1 MHSASTLST
10 SDPTRNLPPRG
21 GGAPRG
27 GGDNDRHA
35 RLVED
40 TYDSDSPPAETP
52 HW

>member
-10 SDPTRNLPPRG
+10 SDPTRNLP
-21 GGAPRG
+21 PRG